1 SRSTYYYNL
10 NYKVKDEDKVKAVG
24 RKPVGYSL
32 TKNNKKI
39 YDDEIKEYIME
50 SINGDA
56 QYYGYRKI
64 TYHLRRTYNLI
75 INCKKVYRLC
85 KELNIL
91 KCQRKIHFKTKRILA
106 SNRTVTASNQVWEI
120 DIKYGYV
127 HGEDKFFYTLNV
139 IDVFDR
145 SIIDYHMGLHCEARD
160 AAALIRH
167 CLIKQNL
174 FIDNVEKP
182 VIRSDNGPQFI
193 SHKFEE
199 TCSELHIEHERIPV
213 KTPNK
218 NAHIESFHRILED
231 ECFKINEFQTYAET
245 YKIVNTFMSFYNER
259 RLHSSLKYMP
269 PREFY
274 TLYFGEHVEKI
285 CIKI

>member
-1 SRSTYYYNL
+1 M
-10 NYKVKDEDKVKAVG
+10 NYKVKDEDRIKRTG
-24 RKPVGYSL
+24 RKPVGYSI
-32 TKNNKKI
+32 TKDKKKI
-39 YDDEIKEYIME
+39 CDDEIKDFIIEA
-50 SINGDA
+50 INGDA

-64 TYHLRRTYNLI
+64 THYLRRTYNLI
-75 INCKKVYRLC
+75 INFKKVYRLC

-91 KCQRKIHFKTKRILA
+91 KDQRKTHPKCKRILA

-127 HGEDKFFYTLNV
+127 QGEDKFFYTLNV

-145 SIIDYHMGLHCEARD
+145 SIIDYHMGLHCEGKD
-160 AAALIRH
+160 AAALIRR
-167 CLIKQNL
+167 CLIKRNL
-174 FIDNVEKP
+174 FIENVTCP

-193 SHKFEE
+193 SHIFEE
-199 TCSELHIEHERIPV
+199 TCAELHIEHERIPV

-231 ECFKINEFQTYAET
+231 ECFKINEFQTYAEA
-245 YKIVNTFMSFYNER
+245 YKIVNDFMNFYNER
-259 RLHSSLKYMP
+259 RLHSSLRYMP

-274 TLYFGEHVEKI
+274 TLYLGEHLEKI
-285 CIKI
+285 SIKI

>member
-1 SRSTYYYNL
+1 MPL
-10 NYKVKDEDKVKAVG
+10 
-24 RKPVGYSL
+24 GYSF
-32 TKNNKKI
+32 TTDNKRI
-39 YDDEIKEYIME
+39 CDDQIKEYIME
-50 SINGDA
+50 AINGDA

-64 TYHLRRTYNLI
+64 TYYLKRTYNLI

-85 KELNIL
+85 KELNVL
-91 KCQRKIHFKTKRILA
+91 RDQRKIYPKTKRVLA
-106 SNRTVTASNQVWEI
+106 SNRTVTSSNQVWEI

-145 SIIDYHMGLHCEARD
+145 SIIDYHMGLHCEGKD
-160 AAALIRH
+160 AAALIRR
-167 CLIKQNL
+167 CLIKRNL
-174 FIDNVEKP
+174 FAENCLKP

-193 SHKFEE
+193 SHIFED
-199 TCSELHIEHERIPV
+199 TCSGLHIEHERIPV

-231 ECFKINEFQTYAET
+231 ECFKINEFQTYAEA
-245 YKIVNTFMSFYNER
+245 YKIVNEFMIFYNER
-259 RLHSSLKYMP
+259 RLHSSLNYMP
-269 PREFY
+269 PKEFY
-274 TLYFGEHVEKI
+274 TLYLREHLDKI